1 MSTFLLLLP
10 DLSLIA
16 FGFLLYRSTDWGD
29 SFWAGLEK
37 LVYYVLFPALL
48 FHSIVRSQVPLG
60 EAAPFALGV
69 AAIVA
74 AGVALGSLGG
84 VLFNVGQRRFASSVQ
99 CAFRFNSYVTL
110 AIAQRLAGA
119 DGVALSAI
127 VVAIAVPICNI
138 AAVWFLA
145 RHSGTGFGRELLRNP
160 LLLGTG
166 AGLIGNLAGLELPEP
181 ASAFLSR
188 LGAAALALGLIAV
201 GAGLRPSGAA
211 GDRGYAAY
219 VTAVKLV
226 ALPLVALGTAMLLGL
241 PRLATQ
247 ILVLFAAMPTAS
259 AAYILANRMGGDGP
273 FVAMLIMVSTVGSV
287 VALPF
292 WLSWVV

>member
-16 FGFLLYRSTDWGD
+16 FGFLLYRWTDWGD
-29 SFWAGLEK
+29 TFWAGLEK
-37 LVYYVLFPALL
+37 LVYYVLFPVLL
-48 FHSIVRSQVPLG
+48 FHSILRSQVPLAD
-60 EAAPFALGV
+60 AAPFALGV
-69 AAIVA
+69 AAVVA

-84 VLFNVGQRRFASSVQ
+84 RLFRVDQRRFASSVQ

-127 VVAIAVPICNI
+127 VVAIAVPICNVF
-138 AAVWFLA
+138 AVWHLS
-145 RHSGTGFGRELLRNP
+145 RHTQGGFVKELVKNP
-160 LLLGTG
+160 LILGTV
-166 AGLIGNLAGLELPEP
+166 AGLVGNLAGLELPEP
-181 ASAFLSR
+181 VSAFMSR
-188 LGAAALALGLIAV
+188 LGAAALALGLLAV

-211 GDRGYAAY
+211 GDRAFAAY
-219 VTAVKLV
+219 ITAVKLV
-226 ALPLVALGTAMLLGL
+226 ALPMVALALAIAMRL
-241 PRLATQ
+241 PPLATQ
-247 ILVLFAAMPTAS
+247 VLVLFAAMPTAS
-259 AAYILANRMGGDGP
+259 SAYILANRMGGDGP
-273 FVAMLIMVSTVGSV
+273 FVAMLIMVSTVASV

>member
-84 VLFNVGQRRFASSVQ
+84 MLFNVGQRRFASSVQ

-166 AGLIGNLAGLELPEP
+166 AGLIGNLVGLELPEP

-201 GAGLRPSGAA
+201 GAGLRPS
-211 GDRGYAAY
+211 AY
-219 VTAVKLV
+219 VTTVKLV
-226 ALPLVALGTAMLLGL
+226 ALPLVALGAAMLLGL